1 MADRFYQHPQAIV
14 ESGRIGAGTRIWAF
28 AHILP
33 GAVIGRDCNICDHV
47 FIENDVV
54 IGDRVTIKCGVQL
67 WAGLRIEDDVFVGP
81 NATFTNDP
89 FPRSGCHLP
98 PDRIPRTVVKRGASI
113 GANATIH
120 PGITIGE
127 YAMVGAGAVVTRDV
141 PRNAIVAGNPA
152 VITSYVGLEPEAP
165 GSLLHPKPGP
175 DHAYLSVGGARLLRL
190 PGAADLRGSLVH
202 ATVANEVPFEVR
214 RIFFVYGVPTRE
226 VRGEH
231 AHRALHQFLVCV
243 HGSCH
248 VIVDDGSR
256 REEFILA
263 EPSLGLYLPP
273 MVWSIQYKFSADAVL
288 AVLASAP
295 YDPADYIR
303 SYDEYLQMIGKGLE
317 QAPDGGMAPPPS
329 KGGGY

>member
-14 ESGRIGAGTRIWAF
+14 ESDRIGAGTRIWAF

-33 GAVIGRDCNICDHV
+33 GAVIGSECNVCDHV
-47 FIENDVV
+47 FIEGDVFV
-54 IGDRVTIKCGVQL
+54 GDRVTIKCGVQL
-67 WAGLRIEDDVFVGP
+67 WAGLRIENDVFIGP
-81 NATFTNDP
+81 NATFTNDR
-89 FPRSGCHLP
+89 FPRSGRHQP
-98 PDRIPRTVVKRGASI
+98 PDSIPRTVVKRGASI

-120 PGITIGE
+120 PGVTIGE

-152 VITSYVGLEPEAP
+152 VITSYVGLEAEDAE
-165 GSLLHPKPGP
+165 SLLQHRPGP
-175 DHAYLSVGGARLLRL
+175 GQARLSVGGARLIPL

-202 ATVANEVPFEVR
+202 ATVANEIPFEVR

-256 REEFILA
+256 REEFVLA
-263 EPSLGLYLPP
+263 DPGAGLYLPP
-273 MVWSIQYKFSADAVL
+273 MVWSIQYKFSPDAVL

-303 SYDEYLQMIGKGLE
+303 SYDEYLQIIGKGPE
-317 QAPDGGMAPPPS
+317 QAPDSGIAPPPYGRDGS
-329 KGGGY
+329 